1 MELSIVDEGG
11 LRIVEGVP
19 DQSFM
24 SRLDDANRVIE
35 TCFSGNVRHVLL
47 YAANL
52 PKRFFDLSSG
62 EAGAVLQK
70 LRNYGVRLAVV
81 CPAGSVRFSSRFEE
95 MLAEER
101 RRQHFGVFETRD
113 AAREWLGRQGAL

>member
-11 LRIVEGVP
+11 RRIVEGVP

-24 SRLDDANRVIE
+24 SRVDDANRIIE
-35 TCFSGNVRHVLL
+35 TCFSGNVRLVLL

-70 LRNYGVRLAVV
+70 LRNYGVQLAVV

-101 RRQHFGVFETRD
+101 RRQHFSVFETRD

>member
-24 SRLDDANRVIE
+24 SRVDDANRVIE

-62 EAGAVLQK
+62 
-70 LRNYGVRLAVV
+70 LAVV